1 MRIIITED
9 QYKRIIKEDI
19 NNQDKILKT
28 INRIGLLKTIE
39 TIGYDTFKKMISLD
53 TIDRDKKIELINYIC
68 KYEDD
73 RIYFDDIMYHEIVIS
88 EESVEDGISIESIYS
103 IENNYVNAKTTTY
116 NEDGE
121 IVSESIYLIPT
132 NKLENNIIDII
143 FESLVKY
150 YFEISRENTD
160 LVVESNSIKDKI
172 IKTIDRIGVVRTIES
187 IGINTFINNI
197 PVNILDKKNK
207 IDLINYII
215 SDEEV
220 TLYFYDLIRKDIKL
234 TKNDSEDDDI
244 EEIYGIRDN
253 FVDARTYRYNDY
265 GEMNIIYDG
274 YVIPLINLEDEIL
287 NQICE
292 ILIDYY
298 MKKVYSG
305 INE

>member
-121 IVSESIYLIPT
+121 IVSESVYLIPT

-207 IDLINYII
+207 IDLIKYII

>member
-39 TIGYDTFKKMISLD
+39 TIGYDTFKKMIPLD

-121 IVSESIYLIPT
+121 IVSESVYLIPT

-150 YFEISRENTD
+150 YFEITRIDEGLITEVENGNDKDVIDFVNVIGLRVNKEPLGSLKNELNNFNSKHGND
-160 LVVESNSIKDKI
+160 LKMGEIMGVMMKKDFPVKI
-172 IKTIDRIGVVRTIES
+172 NLFGYKVGDIENVIS
-187 IGINTFINNI
+187 
-197 PVNILDKKNK
+197 K
-207 IDLINYII
+207 IDYEINPNITFTI
-215 SDEEV
+215 TRNPLWDK
-220 TLYFYDLIRKDIKL
+220 TMPGLKIK
-234 TKNDSEDDDI
+234 
-244 EEIYGIRDN
+244 
-253 FVDARTYRYNDY
+253 F
-265 GEMNIIYDG
+265 
-274 YVIPLINLEDEIL
+274 
-287 NQICE
+287 
-292 ILIDYY
+292 
-298 MKKVYSG
+298 
-305 INE
+305 